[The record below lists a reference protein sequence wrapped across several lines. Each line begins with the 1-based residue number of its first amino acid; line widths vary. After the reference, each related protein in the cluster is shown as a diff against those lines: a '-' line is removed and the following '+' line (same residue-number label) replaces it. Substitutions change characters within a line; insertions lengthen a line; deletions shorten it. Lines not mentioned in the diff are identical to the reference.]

1 MANNK
6 DAIKII
12 LVDDHAVLRSGLK
25 YITEVIDSIE
35 VIGEASNGLE
45 AVQLYQQLQPDVVL
59 MDLMMPEMDG
69 IEATRHITS
78 QDPAARVI
86 VLSSSKEEDMVQ
98 AALEA
103 GAVSYLTKNISS
115 AELMSAIE
123 KAYSGVPTL
132 TPEATQALIQ
142 AKTKPPAPQFDLSPR
157 ELEVLKKLV
166 DGQTNPQI
174 AKELVISRS
183 TVKRHVSNI
192 FAKLHVKSRTEAVAL
207 GIKHKLID

>member
-142 AKTKPPAPQFDLSPR
+142 VASQSFFSSVRPASVNTAIGRLTRRARRAITCRVMPVGSLSPSWAR
-157 ELEVLKKLV
+157 VMMSAGV
-166 DGQTNPQI
+166 
-174 AKELVISRS
+174 
-183 TVKRHVSNI
+183 
-192 FAKLHVKSRTEAVAL
+192 
-207 GIKHKLID
+207 

>member
-1 MANNK
+1 MTNR
-6 DAIKII
+6 DPIRII

-35 VIGEASNGLE
+35 VVGEASNGIE
-45 AVQLYQQLQPDVVL
+45 AIQMYNELQPDVVL

-69 IEATRHITS
+69 IEATRQITKE
-78 QDPAARVI
+78 DPGSRVI

-115 AELMSAIE
+115 AELTNAIE
-123 KAYSGVPTL
+123 KAFSGVPTL
-132 TPEATQALIQ
+132 TPEATQALIH
-142 AKTKPPAPQFDLSPR
+142 AKVKPTKPNIDLSPR
-157 ELEVLKKLV
+157 ELDVLEKLV
-166 DGQTNPQI
+166 MGQTNPQI
-174 AKELVISRS
+174 AEALFISRS

-192 FAKLHVKSRTEAVAL
+192 FAKLNVNSRTEAVAL
-207 GIKHKLID
+207 AIKHKIVE